1 MLSSADAAGAAVAS
15 ALEIN
20 RRAASLARCVPTCSL
35 KHSKQCFGYLLSG
48 KHLPVRKMRK
58 RARVCRGQKQRP
70 PGHDHRDGAGRRRW
84 TASSAPAPVIEE
96 KAKAMR
102 HAVDRTDRVSSL
114 SKEIWSGASFYVD
127 LSKFQYFGLP
137 LDYPTKTGNTP
148 RPTSRS
154 MGSGGSGSA
163 YYGTMLTLR
172 NRAAPETDQRPIYVR
187 PTILRTPTNHIVG
200 GF

>member
-1 MLSSADAAGAAVAS
+1 
-15 ALEIN
+15 
-20 RRAASLARCVPTCSL
+20 
-35 KHSKQCFGYLLSG
+35 
-48 KHLPVRKMRK
+48 MRK

-114 SKEIWSGASFYVD
+114 NKEIWSGASFYVD

-137 LDYPTKTGNTP
+137 LDYNKTENTP
-148 RPTSRS
+148 RSTSKSTGVYGNRV
-154 MGSGGSGSA
+154 G

-172 NRAAPETDQRPIYVR
+172 NRAAPETDQNQYASDLPKSQ
-187 PTILRTPTNHIVG
+187 NKA
-200 GF
+200 